1 MPAWASRMPTADRL
15 DLAIQN
21 TKQAF
26 ERRERTSEPEKLYI
40 STHYYDIVTGEADKA
55 IEAYQLW
62 KRTYPRDSIPT
73 NNLASSYA
81 AVGKFDQ
88 ALVEA
93 QETMRLAPNEALSFQ
108 NVGGDYL
115 GLNRFAEAK
124 AVREKQVAANLDAVL
139 DHADLYVIAYF
150 EGDTAAMQRQVD
162 WAKGKPD
169 EYDMLQVV
177 ADAQASAGKLRQA
190 RETYSQAIEVAR
202 RGKVDEIVA
211 RTTVLHA
218 WTEALMGNTAE
229 ARSQAMAAMAVSRNR
244 PTLVLSGIVLALAG
258 DVSGA
263 TAIADELG
271 KTNPTHTY
279 INNIYL
285 PMIRAEIEI
294 NRGNPAKAIEL
305 LKVVSP
311 YEFGWASRAWPNYV
325 RGTAY
330 LKARNTTF
338 RPGSG
343 RTRRRRRARPD
354 LAEALHLGQ
363 HERAGRARQGRRD
376 ASPMWKHSGMP
387 LACDRPPRTGPS
399 SGCCSGCPRRRRPC
413 RA

>member
-1 MPAWASRMPTADRL
+1 
-15 DLAIQN
+15 
-21 TKQAF
+21 
-26 ERRERTSEPEKLYI
+26 
-40 STHYYDIVTGEADKA
+40 
-55 IEAYQLW
+55 
-62 KRTYPRDSIPT
+62 
-73 NNLASSYA
+73 
-81 AVGKFDQ
+81 VGKFDQ

-169 EYDMLQVV
+169 EYDLLQVV

-190 RETYSQAIEVAR
+190 RETYSRAIEVAR
-202 RGKVDEIVA
+202 RGKVGEIVA

-294 NRGNPAKAIEL
+294 NRGSPAKAIES

-311 YEFGWASRAWPNYV
+311 YEFGWASRAWPNYI

-330 LKARNTTF
+330 LKARQ
-338 RPGSG
+338 G
-343 RTRRRRRARPD
+343 
-354 LAEALHLGQ
+354 AEAAAEFQKIIDHRGICQTAPECTLARLQ
-363 HERAGRARQGRRD
+363 LGRARALSGDNAGARTAYQDFLALWKD
-376 ASPMWKHSGMP
+376 ADPDVPILKEAKAEYAKLM
-387 LACDRPPRTGPS
+387 
-399 SGCCSGCPRRRRPC
+399 
-413 RA
+413 